1 MILLS
6 LLSVSLIA
14 STRLI
19 LAINPLSI
27 GLTILIIAI
36 ILTIIF
42 ALTLSS
48 WLALLIFLIYIRGI
62 LVLFS
67 YFVAITPNQ
76 TLPSIYILIILS
88 SAILPIYALL
98 YSNILSY
105 PIIQLYNTTLNTIY
119 LQHNTTNL
127 SILATILL
135 ITMIIVVK
143 ITLKFKGPLR
153 PFSNQYVPTYT

>member
-1 MILLS
+1 MLLFSLLS
-6 LLSVSLIA
+6 LSLIA

-27 GLTILIIAI
+27 GLTILIISI
-36 ILTIIF
+36 VLTITF

-48 WLALLIFLIYIRGI
+48 WLAFLIFLIYIRGI

-76 TLPSIYILIILS
+76 TLPSIYTLIILRS
-88 SAILPIYALL
+88 SILPIYTLL
-98 YSNILSY
+98 YSNILNF
-105 PIIQLYNTTLNTIY
+105 PIILTSNTTLNIIY

-127 SILATILL
+127 TILATILL
-135 ITMIIVVK
+135 ITIIIVVK
-143 ITLKFKGPLR
+143 ITLKFKAPLR
-153 PFSNQYVPTYT
+153 PFSR

>member
-48 WLALLIFLIYIRGI
+48 WLAFLIFLIYIRGI

-88 SAILPIYALL
+88 SAILPIYTLL
-98 YSNILSY
+98 YSNILSH
-105 PIIQLYNTTLNTIY
+105 PIILSYNTTLNTIY

-153 PFSNQYVPTYT
+153 PFSNQ